1 MASYAP
7 RSTGYPTPELTN
19 VRNVAPMSRKDRL
32 SQQNREDL
40 EKMRLRNR
48 KGSYFQYEDVSMTQP
63 EGSLGYISEADRFVT
78 DVAAEVKNERDAAI
92 AKKEQMNYNK
102 RVQRAEVEA
111 QRWKDV
117 EAEFE
122 FDAQREEYSREHGLY
137 SRSNRTSMPYN
148 PINLQYDDN
157 QDGQRLRY
165 SDDTLKYRGALRA
178 EHLQH
183 RMNGARGF
191 NPLTGQPV
199 APVVVP
205 PRPQPPQFMRAGRRR
220 RLRPRR
226 RPRARAR
233 LRARVITFYV
243 CHQHW
248 RPVHERSQPA
258 STSSVMQQHGPPVH
272 SDGRYAARPP
282 VSTKAAMSS
291 AWSAEYGEYSRS
303 KWPVPPTTC
312 AVHGARASPVAI
324 LKVAT
329 DVKMSFVP
337 WMKSFGFGERRT
349 RWCGRRGATPDP
361 KGVRDPDVAA
371 DARQLA
377 ERRAGD
383 RPAGRD
389 ADEPHVALQLVA
401 HPLRDGHDVGHLG
414 AAREARERA
423 EGAAAL

>member
-205 PRPQPPQFMRAGRRR
+205 PRPQPPQFMHA
-220 RLRPRR
+220 P
-226 RPRARAR
+226 
-233 LRARVITFYV
+233 
-243 CHQHW
+243 
-248 RPVHERSQPA
+248 
-258 STSSVMQQHGPPVH
+258 
-272 SDGRYAARPP
+272 
-282 VSTKAAMSS
+282 
-291 AWSAEYGEYSRS
+291 
-303 KWPVPPTTC
+303 
-312 AVHGARASPVAI
+312 
-324 LKVAT
+324 
-329 DVKMSFVP
+329 
-337 WMKSFGFGERRT
+337 
-349 RWCGRRGATPDP
+349 
-361 KGVRDPDVAA
+361 
-371 DARQLA
+371 
-377 ERRAGD
+377 
-383 RPAGRD
+383 
-389 ADEPHVALQLVA
+389 
-401 HPLRDGHDVGHLG
+401 
-414 AAREARERA
+414 
-423 EGAAAL
+423 GAAAAYAPASAAPAPAPDYGPE

>member
-122 FDAQREEYSREHGLY
+122 FDAQREEYSREHGLH

-205 PRPQPPQFMRAGRRR
+205 PRPQAPQFMHA
-220 RLRPRR
+220 P
-226 RPRARAR
+226 
-233 LRARVITFYV
+233 
-243 CHQHW
+243 
-248 RPVHERSQPA
+248 
-258 STSSVMQQHGPPVH
+258 
-272 SDGRYAARPP
+272 
-282 VSTKAAMSS
+282 
-291 AWSAEYGEYSRS
+291 
-303 KWPVPPTTC
+303 
-312 AVHGARASPVAI
+312 
-324 LKVAT
+324 
-329 DVKMSFVP
+329 
-337 WMKSFGFGERRT
+337 
-349 RWCGRRGATPDP
+349 
-361 KGVRDPDVAA
+361 
-371 DARQLA
+371 
-377 ERRAGD
+377 
-383 RPAGRD
+383 
-389 ADEPHVALQLVA
+389 
-401 HPLRDGHDVGHLG
+401 
-414 AAREARERA
+414 
-423 EGAAAL
+423 GAAAAYAPASAAPTPAPDYGAE